1 MRRQPDCPTARRV
14 RTSRRSHPSPID
26 TASGRVLHR
35 AMAIRP
41 SQRPFNVSYYARNRA
56 QEIDRVRTRQAA
68 TLEFLRELRRV
79 PCADCG
85 GTFEPYQMDF
95 DHRDPA
101 QKSFQMTDGR
111 AMLMNR
117 DRLLAEIAK
126 CDVICANCHAIRSAR
141 FRAER
146 AVRQRASRPETRRH
160 ASRQRRSLPI
170 RDLLLRL
177 RDRPCMDCGNRYP
190 PIAMEFDHRDPSMK
204 RYNVAASWCRSIA
217 WILEEAAKCDIVCR
231 NCHRKRTFLTRAQR
245 GSSSVRS
252 ERLPSKQDVAGSNP
266 VSRSATQLRL
276 IEEAAIRYAA

>member
-1 MRRQPDCPTARRV
+1 VAT
-14 RTSRRSHPSPID
+14 
-26 TASGRVLHR
+26 
-35 AMAIRP
+35 RP

-101 QKSFQMTDGR
+101 QKSFQVTDGR
-111 AMLMNR
+111 AMLMSR
-117 DRLLAEIAK
+117 ERLLAEVAK
-126 CDVICANCHAIRSAR
+126 CDIVCANCHRIRTD
-141 FRAER
+141 
-146 AVRQRASRPETRRH
+146 RQRKLGTLRNGFQRKSDEPSPEV
-160 ASRQRRSLPI
+160 RRS
-170 RDLLLRL
+170 REKFHRSRGRHRTLLDELKQQ
-177 RDRPCMDCGNRYP
+177 PCADCGGAFP
-190 PIAMEFDHRDPSMK
+190 LACMEFDHRDPTTK
-204 RYNVAASWCRSIA
+204 AGLVPQLTGRVGIA
-217 WILEEAAKCDIVCR
+217 KLLEEIAKCDIVCA
-231 NCHRKRTFLTRAQR
+231 NCHRKRTFLSRTR

-266 VSRSATQLRL
+266 VSRSASQLRL

>member
-1 MRRQPDCPTARRV
+1 MR
-14 RTSRRSHPSPID
+14 
-26 TASGRVLHR
+26 
-35 AMAIRP
+35 IRP

-56 QEIDRVRTRQAA
+56 REIERVRVRQDA
-68 TLEFLRELRRV
+68 TVKFLRELRRV

-101 QKSFQMTDGR
+101 QKSFQVTDGC

-117 DRLLAEIAK
+117 ERLLAEIAK

-141 FRAER
+141 LRAER
-146 AVRQRASRPETRRH
+146 AELQRAARPETPRRASRR
-160 ASRQRRSLPI
+160 RRSLPT
-170 RDLLLRL
+170 RDLLLQL
-177 RDRPCMDCGNRYP
+177 RDRPCLDCRNRFS
-190 PIAMEFDHRDPSMK
+190 PIVMEFDHRDPSTK
-204 RYNVAASWCRSIA
+204 RHNVAESWCRSVARIM
-217 WILEEAAKCDIVCR
+217 EEAAKCDIVCR
-231 NCHRKRTFLTRAQR
+231 NCHRKRTFLARAQR

-276 IEEAAIRYAA
+276 IEEPAVRYAA